1 MQKKNTKIFKLNNTD
16 GPKKD
21 NKSKKL
27 NKGKKI
33 ALVILLVLFVAV
45 SGIIIGAFANNSD
58 KLLEEEATQDT
69 ELISQVNYV
78 GGFPVA
84 YNSSDIIDIK
94 SFSSEIFVIS
104 KRLLTCFTS
113 KGKISFVYNFSFKE
127 PIVETSDKYGVV
139 FDRGASE
146 FIIFNHKGVL
156 AKGKAENS
164 ILCAQINN
172 NGDVVFAVKGNSTA
186 TEVYH
191 YDKTGEK
198 IFGWSCANEYVVSVD
213 LNNDA
218 DYFTAGAIGVENG
231 SIYSVIYAVDKKENE
246 TLKQYRLDGKSV
258 VSVNLTGNDL
268 SALCSDSRFVFDL
281 KDVKFEPQIMEFDQ
295 EITLFDTDSNGNCA
309 VLSESFSAS
318 GDNKITIYNKKNEIV
333 YVGLTKEKARE
344 ILCFGKKAYMLT
356 KDGVF
361 ISVNDGTFKK
371 MTEDT
376 IDGDHMFICKK
387 KLYFYSDDII
397 DICK

>member
-1 MQKKNTKIFKLNNTD
+1 MQKKNTKIFKLNNAD

-21 NKSKKL
+21 NKSK
-27 NKGKKI
+27 NTSKGKKI
-33 ALVILLVLFVAV
+33 ALIILVVLLVAV
-45 SGIIIGAFANNSD
+45 CGIIIGAFAKNSD
-58 KLLEEEATQDT
+58 QVLEEDEAQYT

-104 KRLLTCFTS
+104 KRLLTSFTS

-127 PIVETSDKYGVV
+127 PVIETSDKYGVV

-146 FIIFNHKGVL
+146 FIIFNHKGIL
-156 AKGKAENS
+156 AKGKAES
-164 ILCAQINN
+164 SVLCAQINN
-172 NGDVVFAVKGNSTA
+172 NGDVVLAVKGNSTA
-186 TEVYH
+186 TEVYQ
-191 YDKTGEK
+191 YNKKGDK
-198 IFGWSCANEYVVSVD
+198 IYGWTCADEYVVSVD
-213 LNNDA
+213 LNNSA
-218 DYFTAGAIGVENG
+218 DYFAAGAIGVENG
-231 SIYSVIYAVDKKENE
+231 SIYSVIYTVDKNE
-246 TLKQYRLDGKSV
+246 GGVLKQYRLDGKSV

-281 KDVKFEPQIMEFDQ
+281 KDVEFKPQTMEFDQ

-318 GDNKITIYNKKNEIV
+318 GDNKITIYNKENEIV

-344 ILCFGKKAYMLT
+344 ILCFGKKVYMLT

-361 ISVNDGTFKK
+361 VSVNDGSFKK